1 MPPEHSSAPVCI
13 PGRCPSVGCR
23 LLGPNGAGKSTIIRM
38 IMNILAPGRGPG
50 AAAESLLTALEAYG
64 TSGLEIDTLACPH
77 TNMTPNKGPV
87 CVSVGGFPSS

>member
-38 IMNILAPGRGPG
+38 IMNILAPDAGQV
-50 AAAESLLTALEAYG
+50 LL
-64 TSGLEIDTLACPH
+64 
-77 TNMTPNKGPV
+77 
-87 CVSVGGFPSS
+87 PSRC